1 MPKENTHLL
10 FAYRVLEEFHETDIL
25 REVSSH
31 LHTYLLGSIIP
42 DTFYYSGKKPIER
55 ISESFHGK
63 TGNPTNTVILS
74 VLDAARHPKDIAFIL
89 GFITHCALDI
99 AFHPVIYYLSGNYY
113 DEVPW
118 KRTQAV
124 YMHRHLETC
133 LDRDLKNT
141 FRIHRTIRSAFLKGL
156 VFEDVVSRDFHADI
170 VEIRRSLRKQLLSNL
185 FFTSRAAYR
194 IAQVFT
200 RFCLLK
206 DSSYLGLFYCDV
218 PSGEC
223 LPPLI
228 TVADLQTGQER
239 TVTVEGLFADAR
251 ADAVTMM
258 KAAFDYSRGQ
268 ISRDELLLAIPGKS
282 LDTGRL
288 RVSAAD
294 IRHTRGEEPSG
305 MG

>member
-10 FAYRVLEEFHETDIL
+10 FAYRVLDEFRETDIL
-25 REVSSH
+25 QEVSSH
-31 LHTYLLGSIIP
+31 LSHYLLGSIIP
-42 DTFYYSGKKPIER
+42 DTFYYSGRKPIER

-74 VLDAARHPKDIAFIL
+74 VLDAARRPDDIAFIL
-89 GFITHCALDI
+89 GYLTHCALDI

-113 DEVPW
+113 DEVPQ
-118 KRTQAV
+118 KRTHAV
-124 YMHRHLETC
+124 YLHRHLETC
-133 LDRDLKNT
+133 LDRDLKNA
-141 FRIHRTIRSAFLKGL
+141 FRIHRTIRTAFLRGL

-170 VEIRRSLRKQLLSNL
+170 GEIRRSLRKQLVSNL

-194 IAQVFT
+194 IARVFT

-206 DSSYLGLFYCDV
+206 DSSYLGLFYRDV

-228 TVADLQTGQER
+228 TVADLLTGQER
-239 TVTVEGLFADAR
+239 TVTVKGLFADAR
-251 ADAVTMM
+251 GDAVAMM
-258 KAAFDYSRGQ
+258 KAAFGYSRGE
-268 ISRDELLLAIPGKS
+268 ISREELLLAIPGKS

-288 RVSAAD
+288 GVSAAD
-294 IRHTRGEEPSG
+294 IRHTREEDPSG
-305 MG
+305 RG